1 MISKILVILLAIIA
15 GYVSY
20 RQYRY
25 TNRDNSITWL
35 FIVMYWIVLTVKNIC
50 DLLG

>member
-1 MISKILVILLAIIA
+1 MISKILIILLAIIA

-20 RQYRY
+20 RQYKY
-25 TNRDNSITWL
+25 TNRDNSITWF
-35 FIVMYWIVLTVKNIC
+35 FIVIYWSVLTVKNIC